1 MLHALGSATPD
12 PIIRLMH
19 AFAADPRPDRID
31 LGVGMYR
38 DEAGGT
44 PVMAAVHAAE
54 LRVLAAQE
62 TKGYLGLAGD
72 PAFHAAMRDLLLGEA
87 AAVERVAAAG
97 TPGGTGA
104 LRQALELV
112 RRANPGAR
120 VWMSAPT
127 WPNHPALVRAAGLEA
142 VQYRYYD
149 AESGGIDRAGMRADL
164 EGAAPGDVVLLHG
177 CCHNPT
183 GADLTQGDWSDLA
196 VLLDRR
202 GAVPLIDMAYL
213 GFAEGPQAD
222 AAGLR
227 LLAAA
232 LPEVLIA
239 ASGSKSF
246 GLYRERVGCVLAV
259 CADAGIRE
267 RAAAMLATINRES
280 YAFPPDH
287 GARVV
292 TTVLADAD
300 LHAQWAAEL
309 EAMRL
314 RLARLRAALADALRD
329 ASGSDRFGCLKAQR
343 GMFSLI
349 GADPAQVERLRAEH
363 GVYLIG
369 DGRINVAGLG
379 EAAIPGVARAIAAE
393 LA

>member
-1 MLHALGSATPD
+1 MMHALGSATPD

-19 AFAADPRPDRID
+19 AFAADPRADKID

-38 DEAGGT
+38 DEDGRT
-44 PVMAAVHAAE
+44 PVMAAVRAAE
-54 LRVLAAQE
+54 ARLLAEQE

-72 PAFHAAMRDLLLGEA
+72 PAFQAAMRDLLMGDAVA
-87 AAVERVAAAG
+87 AERVAAAG

-104 LRQALELV
+104 LRQAFELV

-127 WPNHPALVRAAGLEA
+127 WPNHPAVARAAGLEPI
-142 VQYRYYD
+142 QYRYYD
-149 AESGGIDRAGMRADL
+149 AESGGIDRTGMRADL

-196 VLLDRR
+196 VLLERR
-202 GAVPLIDMAYL
+202 GAVPLVDMAYL
-213 GFAEGPQAD
+213 GFAEGPSAD

-259 CADAGIRE
+259 CADAGIRDG
-267 RAAAMLATINRES
+267 AAATLATLNRES

-292 TTVLADAD
+292 TTILTDAA
-300 LHAQWAAEL
+300 LRAQWAQEL

-314 RLARLRAALADALRD
+314 RLARLRAALADALRA
-329 ASGSDRFGCLKAQR
+329 ASGSDRFGCLAAQR

-349 GADPAQVERLRAEH
+349 GADPEQVERLRAAH
-363 GVYLIG
+363 GIYVIG
-369 DGRINVAGLG
+369 DGRINVAGLREG
-379 EAAIPGVARAIAAE
+379 DIGRVAGAIVAE
-393 LA
+393 LR

>member
-87 AAVERVAAAG
+87 ASVERVAAAG

>member
-1 MLHALGSATPD
+1 MLHALGSAAPD
-12 PIIRLMH
+12 PIIRLMQD
-19 AFAADPRPDRID
+19 FAADPRADKVD

-38 DEAGGT
+38 DGEGRT
-44 PVMAAVHAAE
+44 PVMAAVRAAE
-54 LRVLAAQE
+54 ARLLAAQE

-72 PAFHAAMRDLLLGEA
+72 PAFHAGMRDLLLGTA
-87 AAVERVAAAG
+87 AAAERVAAAG

-120 VWMSAPT
+120 VWLSAPT
-127 WPNHPALVRAAGLEA
+127 WPNHPALVRAAGLA
-142 VQYRYYD
+142 PATYRYYD
-149 AESGGIDRAGMRADL
+149 AASGGIDRAGMRADL
-164 EGAAPGDVVLLHG
+164 EGAALGDVVLLHG

-183 GADLTQGDWSDLA
+183 GADLMPGDWADLA
-196 VLLDRR
+196 VMCERR

-213 GFAEGPQAD
+213 GFAEGIDAD

-227 LLAAA
+227 LMAAS

-246 GLYRERVGCVLAV
+246 GLYRERVGCVLAICESAPV
-259 CADAGIRE
+259 RDA
-267 RAAAMLATINRES
+267 AAAMLATLNRES

-292 TTVLADAD
+292 TTILADAALRAD
-300 LHAQWAAEL
+300 WAAEL
-309 EAMRL
+309 EAMRA
-314 RLARLRAALADALRD
+314 RLARLRQGLAEALRD
-329 ASGSDRFGCLKAQR
+329 AAGSDRFGSLAAQR

-349 GADPAQVERLRAEH
+349 GADPDQVERLRATH
-363 GVYLIG
+363 GLYLIG
-369 DGRINVAGLG
+369 DGRINLAGLR
-379 EAAIPGVARAIAAE
+379 EADIPRVARAIAAE